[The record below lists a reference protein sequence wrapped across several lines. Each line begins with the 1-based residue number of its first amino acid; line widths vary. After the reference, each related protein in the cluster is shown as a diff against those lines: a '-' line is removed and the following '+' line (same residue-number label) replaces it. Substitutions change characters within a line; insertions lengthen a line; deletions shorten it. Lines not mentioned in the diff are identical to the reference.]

1 MSDAQP
7 SADQRVKSAPHLPA
21 TAVHAELKRS
31 SKHAVFVRIKV
42 MDSKG
47 DTYYFDAAS
56 FHYDLKHPEEVG
68 EQP

>member
-1 MSDAQP
+1 MSEQRT
-7 SADQRVKSAPHLPA
+7 SEERVKSAPQMPA
-21 TAVHAELKRS
+21 TAVHAELRKPN
-31 SKHAVFVRIKV
+31 KHAVFVRIKV

-68 EQP
+68 EKP